1 MRLAAE
7 GREQCTILAGAAAAS
22 PNRSAES
29 HSQQSPGGAN
39 SINILH
45 KAEKIGA
52 GKYFKLNYNEIIV
65 YGPTSPL
72 HPESV
77 I

>member
-1 MRLAAE
+1 ME
-7 GREQCTILAGAAAAS
+7 DREQGKILAGAAAAS
-22 PNRSAES
+22 PSGNAES
-29 HSQQSPGGAN
+29 HSQQSPGGGN
-39 SINILH
+39 GINILH
-45 KAEKIGA
+45 KAEHIGA

-65 YGPTSPL
+65 YGPASTL

>member
-1 MRLAAE
+1 MGSAVE
-7 GREQCTILAGAAAAS
+7 DREQCKILAGAAAVS
-22 PNRSAES
+22 PDGSAES
-29 HSQQSPGGAN
+29 HSHQSPGGGN

-65 YGPTSPL
+65 YGPASTL

>member
-1 MRLAAE
+1 MGLAVE
-7 GREQCTILAGAAAAS
+7 DREQHKILAGAAVAS
-22 PNRSAES
+22 PDRSAEY
-29 HSQQSPGGAN
+29 HSQQCPRGGN

-52 GKYFKLNYNEIIV
+52 EKCFKLNYNAIIV
-65 YGPTSPL
+65 YGPASTL